1 MKKITIKVRSA
12 AGADD
17 VKKLLSLAAEVFPE
31 ADVDLLQCDDPALS
45 IVVRESSTE
54 RNAPAYDEQSVM
66 GYGRANGNRTG
77 D

>member
-1 MKKITIKVRSA
+1 MKKITIKVRA
-12 AGADD
+12 ATGSDD

-45 IVVRESSTE
+45 IVVREVTE
-54 RNAPAYDEQSVM
+54 QVTRAPVMTIDPYGYDTRQRN
-66 GYGRANGNRTG
+66 G